1 MTTGFT
7 PAQSAAILLRD
18 GNICAMT
25 GSHEWCTGRAEVV
38 NHRLNRGA
46 GGSKLRN
53 GLSNGCAICHTC
65 NGLIESDARLAAVA
79 RARGV
84 KLRQG
89 EEPADCPI
97 WSPFF
102 HQWVMLSDNALTLT
116 GDINVHAR
124 PDWVLGGDQ
133 I

>member
-1 MTTGFT
+1 MSTGFT
-7 PAQSAAILLRD
+7 SDQSAAILLRD
-18 GNICAMT
+18 GGICAMT
-25 GSHEWCTGRAEVV
+25 GIHEQCTGRADVA

-65 NGLIESDARLAAVA
+65 NGLIEADARLAEIA

-116 GDINVHAR
+116 GDNDVDAR
-124 PDWVLGGDQ
+124 PNNF
-133 I
+133 

>member
-1 MTTGFT
+1 MSTGFT
-7 PAQSAAILLRD
+7 PEQSAAILLRD
-18 GNICAMT
+18 GGICAMT
-25 GSHEWCTGRAEVV
+25 GSHKQCTGRADVV

-65 NGLIESDARLAAVA
+65 NGLIESDSRLAEIA

-84 KLRQG
+84 KLREG
-89 EEPADCPI
+89 DTPADTPI

-102 HQWVMLSDNALTLT
+102 QQWCSLGDNALRLT
-116 GDINVHAR
+116 GFNDLKTR
-124 PDWVLGGDQ
+124 PPLGLDKS
-133 I
+133 